1 MEKKEKSKLV
11 MLFDEIDEEEK
22 KKNWKKEK
30 TSINREIKSYYIE
43 KNFENFNKKCIE
55 HTSNTIVG
63 LCIEENC
70 NFNRLMCTECIF
82 QNHVKHNMIN
92 INNVVEKYNDLKK
105 FNQEIENSKKR
116 IK

>member
-1 MEKKEKSKLV
+1 
-11 MLFDEIDEEEK
+11 MLFDEIDEEIKEK
-22 KKNWKKEK
+22 DDFQK
-30 TSINREIKSYYIE
+30 TSINRKTKFYYLE
-43 KNFENFNKKCIE
+43 NNFEDFNKNCIE
-55 HTSNTIVG
+55 HTSNKIVG